1 MLTKTCLAL
10 ASAALVSNGALAV
23 NHRHRH
29 GHEQKRALI
38 YETTETVTDIEWVT
52 VTVDPNEP
60 PTTAPVV
67 EATSSSFSSSS
78 AAVEATPE
86 VPSVAQAPAPSSSSS
101 TPPVVVPTPTPS
113 PAAPTTFAT
122 SVASPSP
129 SPSPATPSQAFET
142 PGVAAVAAPPST
154 SSSSSSAAVAPT
166 PAVAPSP
173 STKKR
178 GAAYNVASLISPLIG
193 SGSQI
198 SWAYNW
204 GQVSDGLDQ
213 VDSSL
218 EYVPMLWSNRQDF
231 ISTWDSNAKTAISN
245 GAKNFLGFNEPDNVG
260 QANMDPASAA
270 SAYIQYLTPHAGSVR
285 LGSPAITNSGT
296 DGEGVSWLKQWV
308 SACNNECKYD
318 FCAAH
323 WYSPAD
329 SSNFLNYV
337 TQVHEACGTDKTVWI
352 TEFAPTGADDATIS
366 SFLREVQDALD
377 NNSTY
382 SFVERYSYF
391 YVADGSLVTGT
402 SASSYGNTFAYG
414 S

>member
-1 MLTKTCLAL
+1 MLTKTCFAL

-38 YETTETVTDIEWVT
+38 YETTETVTDIDWVT

-60 PTTAPVV
+60 ATAPPVV
-67 EATSSSFSSSS
+67 EATSASSSTS
-78 AAVEATPE
+78 VEATPS
-86 VPSVAQAPAPSSSSS
+86 VPSVAQPAAPSSSSS
-101 TPPVVVPTPTPS
+101 AAPVVVETPTPTPS
-113 PAAPTTFAT
+113 PAPTTLAT

-129 SPSPATPSQAFET
+129 ATPSQVLET
-142 PGVAAVAAPPST
+142 PEVAAVAAAPS
-154 SSSSSSAAVAPT
+154 SSSSSSAA
-166 PAVAPSP
+166 PAATTAAATTSGN
-173 STKKR
+173 KR
-178 GAAYNVASLISPLIG
+178 GAAYNVASLVSPLIG
-193 SGSQI
+193 TGSKI

-204 GQVSDGLDQ
+204 GQVSDGLDE

-218 EYVPMLWSNRQDF
+218 EYVPMLWSNREDF

-245 GAKNFLGFNEPDNVG
+245 GAKNFLGFNEPDNPG
-260 QANMDPASAA
+260 QANMDAASAA
-270 SAYIQYLTPHAGSVR
+270 AAYIQYLTPHAGSVR

-308 SACNNECKYD
+308 SACNDQCQYS

-323 WYSPAD
+323 WYSPA
-329 SSNFLNYV
+329 SSSDFLNYV

-366 SFLREVQDALD
+366 SFLEEVQDALD

-402 SASSYGNTFAYG
+402 SASSFGNTFAYG

>member
-10 ASAALVSNGALAV
+10 ASAALASNGVMAV

-38 YETTETVTDIEWVT
+38 YETTETVTDIDWVT
-52 VTVDPNEP
+52 VTVDPNQP
-60 PTTAPVV
+60 ATSAPAV
-67 EATSSSFSSSS
+67 EATPSSSS
-78 AAVEATPE
+78 TAVEATPE
-86 VPSVAQAPAPSSSSS
+86 VPSVAQPAAPSSSSS
-101 TPPVVVPTPTPS
+101 EAPVVVQTTTPS
-113 PAAPTTFAT
+113 PSPAPTTLAT

-129 SPSPATPSQAFET
+129 ATPTTSQVLET
-142 PGVAAVAAPPST
+142 PEVAAVAAAP
-154 SSSSSSAAVAPT
+154 SSSSSSTSAAAAAT
-166 PAVAPSP
+166 PAVATTSGN
-173 STKKR
+173 KR
-178 GAAYNVASLISPLIG
+178 GAAYNVASLVSPLIG
-193 SGSQI
+193 TGSKI

-204 GQVSDGLDQ
+204 GQVSDGLSD

-218 EYVPMLWSNRQDF
+218 EYVPMLWSNREDF

-245 GAKNFLGFNEPDNVG
+245 GAKNFLGFNEPDNPG
-260 QANMDPASAA
+260 QANMDAA
-270 SAYIQYLTPHAGSVR
+270 TAAAAFKQYLTPHSGSVR

-296 DGEGVSWLKQWV
+296 DGEGVSWLKQFV
-308 SACNNECKYD
+308 SACNGQCD
-318 FCAAH
+318 FSFCAAH
-323 WYSPAD
+323 WYSPA
-329 SSNFLNYV
+329 SSNDFLNYV

-366 SFLREVQDALD
+366 SFLEEVQDALD

-402 SASSYGNTFAYG
+402 SASTYGNTFAYG

>member
-1 MLTKTCLAL
+1 MLTKTCFAL
-10 ASAALVSNGALAV
+10 ASAALASNGVLAV

-38 YETTETVTDIEWVT
+38 YETTETVTDIDWVT
-52 VTVDPNEP
+52 VTVDPNQPATE
-60 PTTAPVV
+60 APAV
-67 EATSSSFSSSS
+67 EATSSSSSTVVEATPSVPSVAQPAAPSSSS
-78 AAVEATPE
+78 AAA
-86 VPSVAQAPAPSSSSS
+86 
-101 TPPVVVPTPTPS
+101 PVVVETPTPTPS
-113 PAAPTTFAT
+113 AVPTTLAT
-122 SVASPSP
+122 SVA

-142 PGVAAVAAPPST
+142 PEVAAVAAAPS
-154 SSSSSSAAVAPT
+154 SSSSSSAA
-166 PAVAPSP
+166 AVATTAA
-173 STKKR
+173 STTSGNKR

-193 SGSQI
+193 SGSKI

-204 GQVSDGLDQ
+204 GQVSDGLDE

-218 EYVPMLWSNRQDF
+218 EYIPMLWSNREDF
-231 ISTWDSNAKTAISN
+231 ISTWDTNAKTAISN
-245 GAKNFLGFNEPDNVG
+245 GAKNFLGFNEPDNAG
-260 QANMDPASAA
+260 QANMDAA
-270 SAYIQYLTPHAGSVR
+270 TAAAAYIQYLTPYAGSVR

-308 SACNNECKYD
+308 SACNGQCSFS

-323 WYSPAD
+323 WYSPA
-329 SSNFLNYV
+329 SSSDFLNYV

-352 TEFAPTGADDATIS
+352 TEFAPIGADDATIS
-366 SFLREVQDALD
+366 SFLEEVQDALD

>member
-1 MLTKTCLAL
+1 MLTKTCFAL

-38 YETTETVTDIEWVT
+38 YETTETVTDIDWVT

-60 PTTAPVV
+60 ASTPPVV
-67 EATSSSFSSSS
+67 EATSASSSTS
-78 AAVEATPE
+78 VEATPS
-86 VPSVAQAPAPSSSSS
+86 VPSVAQPVAPSSSSS
-101 TPPVVVPTPTPS
+101 AAPVVVETPTPTPS
-113 PAAPTTFAT
+113 PAPTTLAT
-122 SVASPSP
+122 SVV
-129 SPSPATPSQAFET
+129 SPSPATTSQVLET
-142 PGVAAVAAPPST
+142 PEVAAVAAVPSS
-154 SSSSSSAAVAPT
+154 SSSSSSAA
-166 PAVAPSP
+166 AVATTAAA
-173 STKKR
+173 STSGNKR
-178 GAAYNVASLISPLIG
+178 GAAYNIASLVSPLVGTG
-193 SGSQI
+193 SKI

-204 GQVSDGLDQ
+204 GQVSDGLDT

-218 EYVPMLWSNRQDF
+218 EYVPMLWSNRADF

-245 GAKNFLGFNEPDNVG
+245 GAKNFLGFNEPDNPG
-260 QANMDPASAA
+260 QANMDAA
-270 SAYIQYLTPHAGSVR
+270 TAAAAYIQYLTPHAGSVR

-308 SACNNECKYD
+308 SACNDQCQFS

-323 WYSPAD
+323 WYSPA
-329 SSNFLNYV
+329 SSSDFLNYV

-366 SFLREVQDALD
+366 SFLEEIQDALD

-402 SASSYGNTFAYG
+402 SASSFGNTFAYG

>member
-1 MLTKTCLAL
+1 MLTKTCFAL

-38 YETTETVTDIEWVT
+38 YETTETVTDIDWVT

-60 PTTAPVV
+60 ASAPPVV
-67 EATSSSFSSSS
+67 EATSASSLTS
-78 AAVEATPE
+78 VEATPS
-86 VPSVAQAPAPSSSSS
+86 VPSVAQPAAPSSSSS
-101 TPPVVVPTPTPS
+101 AAPVVVETPTPTPS
-113 PAAPTTFAT
+113 PAPTTLAT
-122 SVASPSP
+122 SVV
-129 SPSPATPSQAFET
+129 SPSPATTSQVLET
-142 PGVAAVAAPPST
+142 PEVAAVAAVPSS
-154 SSSSSSAAVAPT
+154 SSSSSSAA
-166 PAVAPSP
+166 AVATTAAA
-173 STKKR
+173 STSGNKR
-178 GAAYNVASLISPLIG
+178 GAAYNIASLVSPLVGTG
-193 SGSQI
+193 SKI

-204 GQVSDGLDQ
+204 GQVSDGLDT

-218 EYVPMLWSNRQDF
+218 EYVPMLWSNRADF

-245 GAKNFLGFNEPDNVG
+245 GAKNFLGFNEPDNPG
-260 QANMDPASAA
+260 QANMDAA
-270 SAYIQYLTPHAGSVR
+270 TAAAAYIQYLTPHAGSVR

-308 SACNNECKYD
+308 SACNDQCQFS

-323 WYSPAD
+323 WYSPA
-329 SSNFLNYV
+329 SSSDFLNYV

-366 SFLREVQDALD
+366 SFLEEVQDALD

-402 SASSYGNTFAYG
+402 SASSFGNTFAYG

>member
-1 MLTKTCLAL
+1 MLTKTCFAL
-10 ASAALVSNGALAV
+10 ASAALASNGALAL

-38 YETTETVTDIEWVT
+38 YETTETVTDIDWVT
-52 VTVDPNEP
+52 ITVDPNEEATP
-60 PTTAPVV
+60 APAVEPTPSPSSSTTA
-67 EATSSSFSSSS
+67 EATPVAEPAAPSSSS
-78 AAVEATPE
+78 AAA
-86 VPSVAQAPAPSSSSS
+86 
-101 TPPVVVPTPTPS
+101 PVVVETLTPTPS
-113 PAAPTTFAT
+113 PAPTTLAT

-129 SPSPATPSQAFET
+129 ATPSQVLET
-142 PGVAAVAAPPST
+142 PEVAAVAAAPSS
-154 SSSSSSAAVAPT
+154 SSSSSSAAAAAT
-166 PAVAPSP
+166 PAVATTSGN
-173 STKKR
+173 KR
-178 GAAYNVASLISPLIG
+178 GAAYNIASLVSPLVGTG
-193 SGSQI
+193 SRI

-204 GQVSDGLDQ
+204 GQVSDGLDE

-218 EYVPMLWSNRQDF
+218 EYVPMLWSNREDF

-245 GAKNFLGFNEPDNVG
+245 GVKNFLGFNEPDNPG

-270 SAYIQYLTPHAGSVR
+270 AAYIQYLTPYAGSVR

-308 SACNNECKYD
+308 SACADQCNYS

-323 WYSPAD
+323 WYSPA
-329 SSNFLNYV
+329 SSSDFLNYV

-366 SFLREVQDALD
+366 SFLEEVQDALD
-377 NNSTY
+377 NNPTY